1 MIRHMTPTGDEALRK
16 LTMRVARRL
25 RAAGEGVATAESC
38 TGGMLAKC
46 LTDISGSSDYFDRGW
61 VTYTNAAKQEE
72 LQVEGRLLARYG
84 AVSEEVALAMVRGAL
99 KESMAHHAIAI
110 TGIAGPTGGSARKPV
125 GTVWIGWGFR
135 KLGRVRIHATRFK
148 FRGGRDAVRR
158 QAVRAALE
166 GLAGS

>member
-1 MIRHMTPTGDEALRK
+1 MTPTGDDVLRK
-16 LTMRVARRL
+16 LAMRVARRL
-25 RAAGEGVATAESC
+25 RAAGEGLATAESC

-61 VTYTNAAKQEE
+61 VTYSNAAKQEE
-72 LQVEGRLLARYG
+72 LRVEGRLLARYG
-84 AVSEEVALAMVRGAL
+84 AVSEETALAMVRGAL
-99 KESMAHHAIAI
+99 AGSRAHHAVAI
-110 TGIAGPTGGSARKPV
+110 TGIAGPAGGTVRKPV

-135 KLGRVRIHATRFK
+135 KHRRVRIHATRFR

-166 GLAGS
+166 GLTEP

>member
-1 MIRHMTPTGDEALRK
+1 MIRQMTTTSDEALRM
-16 LTMRVARRL
+16 LAMRVARRL
-25 RAAGEGVATAESC
+25 RTAGEGLATAESC

-46 LTDISGSSDYFDRGW
+46 LTDIPGSSDYFDRGW
-61 VTYTNAAKQEE
+61 VTYTDAAKQEE
-72 LQVEGRLLARYG
+72 LRVEGRLLARHG

-99 KESMAHHAIAI
+99 KQSMAHHAIAV

-135 KLGRVRIHATRFK
+135 KHGRIRIHATRLK

-166 GLAGS
+166 GLTES